1 MDANLLLWIVQILLA
16 LAFVAAGYGHVFG
29 FERMAARPRTGW
41 MRAVG
46 PTGMRVIGIFEI
58 LGGVGLILPAAVHV
72 LPWLTPTGAAALV
85 VVMVLAAVFHAR
97 RPDGTR
103 SIVTDLVL
111 GVIAAA
117 VAYGR
122 FVVAPF

>member
-1 MDANLLLWIVQILLA
+1 MDANVVLWIVQILLA
-16 LAFVAAGYGHVFG
+16 LAFVAAGYGHVFE
-29 FERMAARPRTGW
+29 FEGMAARPRMGW
-41 MRAVG
+41 LRAVG
-46 PTGMRVIGIFEI
+46 PTGMHGIGILEI
-58 LGGVGLILPAAVHV
+58 LGGVGLIVPAAVHV
-72 LPWLTPTGAAALV
+72 LPWLTPTAAAALA

-97 RPDGTR
+97 RPDETR

-122 FVVAPF
+122 FVVSPF